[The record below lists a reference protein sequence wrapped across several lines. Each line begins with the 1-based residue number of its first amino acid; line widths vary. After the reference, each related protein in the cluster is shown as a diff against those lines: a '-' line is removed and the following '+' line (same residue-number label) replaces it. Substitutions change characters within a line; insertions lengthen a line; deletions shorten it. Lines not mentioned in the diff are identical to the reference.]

1 MFLDSTV
8 KDSLPNRKA
17 DSEENFE
24 ITGGCKVD
32 QSHEY
37 SHDVVSNNGK
47 DRTVDNTNNQEN
59 NLDTHFLGS
68 QKPVWEGMEEE
79 QMEWALAE
87 STKASAEKKARDNS
101 REQQLEE
108 SEMEC
113 IEESKLTAAPSG
125 KDSPENQKINSE
137 NGVEITSSSRSR
149 GDCSENNT
157 IGYGKPVWEGTE
169 EEQMKWALAESAK
182 LSAEKESRA
191 KPRAEQVESQTEQIK
206 SESPTSTPGVDFD
219 YNDFALISDL
229 SDEDLVNAA
238 DSGSDEPR
246 GLKGGAPIV
255 TQHCSDSVDGS
266 DVNSASLVNDENS
279 SPKNCSQESGLKKN
293 TEKDFVLKNS
303 PIICVKRKS
312 GRFQRKLKTLD
323 TSVLNKTPTIGKFD
337 GNLFDDIPKENKE
350 SSDIVRPFAGAD
362 KSWCHSSS
370 AKFREED
377 MEKAINMSLQDQVRM
392 GYEFSLHCL

>member
-1 MFLDSTV
+1 MFRDSTV

-17 DSEENFE
+17 VSEEDFE

-32 QSHEY
+32 QSLEY
-37 SHDVVSNNGK
+37 NCDAVSSNEK
-47 DRTVDNTNNQEN
+47 DRPVENTDNQEN
-59 NLDTHFLGS
+59 NLDKHFLGS
-68 QKPVWEGMEEE
+68 EKPVWEGTEEE

-101 REQQLEE
+101 RVQQLEE
-108 SEMEC
+108 SEMEWV
-113 IEESKLTAAPSG
+113 EKPRGAPTV

-137 NGVEITSSSRSR
+137 NGVEIISSSRSR

-206 SESPTSTPGVDFD
+206 SESPKSTPGVDFD

-238 DSGSDEPR
+238 DSGADEPR
-246 GLKGGAPIV
+246 GLKGGAPIA

-266 DVNSASLVNDENS
+266 NVNSASLVNDENS

-337 GNLFDDIPKENKE
+337 GNLFDDIPKENKD

-370 AKFREED
+370 AKFRDED